1 MTEPAVWSEV
11 RPKTLAGVLRARTA
25 ERPDQWAFTFLADG
39 ETEAGRLT
47 YAELD
52 ARATAIAAALAR
64 SVAPGE
70 RALLLF
76 PPGLDF
82 IAAFFGCLYA
92 GVVAVPAYPPRPN
105 DRSQSRLR
113 SIARDAEPRAALT
126 TSAILAGVEGPK
138 GLFAIAPELGGLRW
152 IPTDVPEL
160 WSGGLGWELPDPDP
174 DSVAF
179 LQYTSGSTSAPK
191 GVMVT
196 HANLVH
202 NERMIGAAFEQDEDS
217 IVVGWLPLYHDMGL
231 IGNVLQPLH
240 AGGRCVLMSPVA
252 FLQKPLRWLSAI
264 SRYRATTSG
273 GPNFAYELCLRKI
286 GSEERA
292 GLDLSSW
299 RVAYNGAE
307 PVRAE
312 TLERF
317 AAAFA
322 PCGFRRAAFY
332 PCYGLAEATLFVTGG
347 EPGRFPRVEA
357 VDAAALERHE
367 VEPAPPGSPAARLL
381 VSCGRPSL
389 GQRVAVVDPET
400 GMEQPPGRVGEIWIA
415 GESVARGYWKRD
427 EATERDFHAFLLG
440 APEGSEGPYLRT
452 GDLGFLAEGELFV
465 TGRLKDLII
474 IRGRNHYPQD
484 LELTAER
491 SHPDLRPGNGAAFS
505 VEVGGEERL
514 VVVHEVE
521 RRRREGLSEVA
532 EAVRRAVA
540 EEHEVQVHEV
550 VLIRVGTLPKTSS
563 GKVQRRLCRDLYLTD
578 GFAVVGRSA
587 LATAGPAAES
597 DLVLSRGAL
606 LALEP
611 EERPGVLAAFLAERV
626 AAALGVPASAVSPEQ
641 PLTSLGLDSLAA
653 VELKGSV
660 EAALEMPVP
669 LADLLQ
675 GIGTRALAEKIL
687 AAGAEVGDVPPVRAR
702 SLTGDQPLS
711 FGQKGLW
718 FLQRLT
724 PEGGAY
730 NIAVAARARGLD
742 PAALGRALEAVVSR
756 HDALRTVFHLV
767 GEEPA
772 QRVLPEARVDFAVE
786 NASAWTERQLED
798 RLAAEAWRPF
808 SLETGPLL
816 RLRVFEQGNERVLL
830 FAVHHLVADFWSLGV
845 VARELGALY
854 RQETG
859 GPAAELP
866 PAALEYSDFVA
877 WQAERLAGERH
888 WDFWRERLAGLPD
901 LDLPTDRARPPVKSE
916 RGGARVLALPPSLAS
931 EVRAFGASRGA
942 TLFMTLLAAFEA
954 QLARTSGQEDF
965 AVGSPTAGRP
975 VPELAGLVGYLV
987 NTVAFRADLSGEPGF
1002 GGLVER
1008 VRTVAL
1014 DSLEHGDFPFP
1025 LVAERLRPARDPAR
1039 SPLFQAMLV
1048 LQRGRAA
1055 DDPGLAAFA
1064 LGEDG
1069 ARLDLGGVAL
1079 ESLRIAE
1086 RRAQFD
1092 LTLRVTEDGAGGL
1105 AAALEYDASL
1115 WDGATAERMLGH
1127 FRTLLAAAVAAPETP
1142 VWQLPFLTAGERAQI
1157 LGEWNE
1163 TSRDYPRGLLHE
1175 RFEERAAERP
1185 RDEAVIAGDVRLT
1198 YEELNRRANQLAH
1211 HLRSL
1216 GVMPEDRVGVC
1227 LRRSERMVSTLLG
1240 ILKAGGAYVP
1250 LDPTY
1255 PRERLELILTDSGA
1269 RLVVTEEGTALGLAA
1284 FAEGRA
1290 QRVLLDTEKIA
1301 QESSENPAPAAGP
1314 GNLAYLIY
1322 TSGSTGRP
1330 KAVAIEHRS
1339 PGVLVCWAREVF
1351 SPRDLSGVLASTS
1364 IGFDLSVFEIFV
1376 PLSWGGRVIVADNA
1390 LALPTLPAAGEVTL
1404 VNTVPSAL
1412 AELVRGGLVPGGV
1425 RVINLAGEPIPP
1437 ALVEAIHALS
1447 PRRWLYNLY
1456 GPSEDTTYSTF
1467 ALLATGSEAPIG
1479 RPLADTRVYL
1489 LDARGEP
1496 VPVGVPGELFL
1507 AGEGLARGYLGRPDL
1522 TAERFVPDPF
1532 ATAPGARLYRTG
1544 DLARW
1549 RASGDMDFLGR
1560 IDHQVKVRGFRVELG
1575 EIEAALA
1582 RHPQVREVVVM
1593 ARDDGERGKRLVAY
1607 VTPRGVA
1614 ASELRH
1620 FLRESLPEHMVP
1632 SAFVRLDA
1640 LPLSPNGKVDRKA
1653 LPDPGLPGVDR
1664 APAAPRSGA
1673 EELLAGLVAEVL
1685 GVPRVGLHDDFFAL
1699 GGHSLL
1705 ATRLVARVARVFGVE
1720 LPVSAVFVTPT
1731 VSGLAARIAARIA
1744 QAGPALPAPPLVP
1757 VPRDG
1762 SPLPLSFAQ
1771 KRLWLLDRIEPG
1783 NPAYNVPGAVRLAGP
1798 LDLAALERC
1807 LGGIVRRHEALRTVF
1822 RMDRGQPVQA
1832 IQPAAAR
1839 LPLVDLSDLPA
1850 PAREAE
1856 AERVARRS
1864 AAQPFDL
1871 WRGPLYRMLAL
1882 RLAPADHLL
1891 LVTFHHI
1898 VADGW
1903 SLAVFWNELS
1913 ALYEGAPLPPLPVQY
1928 PDFAVWQ
1935 RDWLAGG
1942 VFERQLAWWRER
1954 LAGLPILELPTDH
1967 PRPSVRSFRGG
1978 TRAAFLPAGLGE
1990 ALERL
1995 ARREGVTLFMA
2006 LLAAFQTLLAR
2017 ITGLASIP
2025 VGSPVANRSR
2035 VETEGL
2041 LGFFVNTLVLRAEV
2055 GDDPSFAVLLARVR
2069 EVCLGAWAHQDLPF
2083 ERLVEELRPERHLSQ
2098 NPLFQVVFLLEE
2110 PLPARSLG
2118 GATARARRV
2127 ETGTAKFDATLAV
2140 SPEDGGLAVSLEYDA
2155 ALFDP
2160 PTMDRLLGHWRT
2172 LLEGVVAGT
2181 GARISE
2187 LPLLTAG
2194 EIEQILGS
2202 FRGVAAPYPREAGVH
2217 ELFAIEARRDPEA
2230 VALEIG
2236 DGRLTYGELDLLANR
2251 LARRLRR
2258 AGVGLGSAVGLCV
2271 ERSAALVVGMLG
2283 ILKAGGA
2290 YVPLDPAYPE
2300 ERLAFMA
2307 ADAGMGTLVTQR
2319 ELAGILPRVSGIVR
2333 IDASGVLDGAEESA
2347 APLPPLAGGGDLA
2360 YVMYTSGSTGRPK
2373 GVEVPHRA
2381 VTRLVRGTG
2390 YVRFGRFEV
2399 FLQLAPASFDAA
2411 TFEIWGALLNGAR
2424 LALFPGRAGTLE
2436 EIAGAI
2442 ARHRV
2447 TTLWLTAGLFHPM
2460 VESRLSGLAGV
2471 SQLLAG
2477 GDVLSPEAVR
2487 RALSGL
2493 PGTTVINGYGPT
2505 ENTTFTT
2512 CHPMRSPGEVETP
2525 VSIGAPIANTRV
2537 HLLD

>member
-1 MTEPAVWSEV
+1 
-11 RPKTLAGVLRARTA
+11 
-25 ERPDQWAFTFLADG
+25 
-39 ETEAGRLT
+39 
-47 YAELD
+47 
-52 ARATAIAAALAR
+52 
-64 SVAPGE
+64 
-70 RALLLF
+70 
-76 PPGLDF
+76 
-82 IAAFFGCLYA
+82 
-92 GVVAVPAYPPRPN
+92 
-105 DRSQSRLR
+105 
-113 SIARDAEPRAALT
+113 
-126 TSAILAGVEGPK
+126 
-138 GLFAIAPELGGLRW
+138 
-152 IPTDVPEL
+152 
-160 WSGGLGWELPDPDP
+160 
-174 DSVAF
+174 
-179 LQYTSGSTSAPK
+179 
-191 GVMVT
+191 
-196 HANLVH
+196 
-202 NERMIGAAFEQDEDS
+202 
-217 IVVGWLPLYHDMGL
+217 
-231 IGNVLQPLH
+231 
-240 AGGRCVLMSPVA
+240 
-252 FLQKPLRWLSAI
+252 
-264 SRYRATTSG
+264 
-273 GPNFAYELCLRKI
+273 
-286 GSEERA
+286 
-292 GLDLSSW
+292 
-299 RVAYNGAE
+299 
-307 PVRAE
+307 
-312 TLERF
+312 
-317 AAAFA
+317 
-322 PCGFRRAAFY
+322 
-332 PCYGLAEATLFVTGG
+332 
-347 EPGRFPRVEA
+347 
-357 VDAAALERHE
+357 
-367 VEPAPPGSPAARLL
+367 
-381 VSCGRPSL
+381 
-389 GQRVAVVDPET
+389 
-400 GMEQPPGRVGEIWIA
+400 
-415 GESVARGYWKRD
+415 
-427 EATERDFHAFLLG
+427 
-440 APEGSEGPYLRT
+440 
-452 GDLGFLAEGELFV
+452 
-465 TGRLKDLII
+465 
-474 IRGRNHYPQD
+474 
-484 LELTAER
+484 
-491 SHPDLRPGNGAAFS
+491 
-505 VEVGGEERL
+505 
-514 VVVHEVE
+514 
-521 RRRREGLSEVA
+521 
-532 EAVRRAVA
+532 
-540 EEHEVQVHEV
+540 
-550 VLIRVGTLPKTSS
+550 
-563 GKVQRRLCRDLYLTD
+563 
-578 GFAVVGRSA
+578 
-587 LATAGPAAES
+587 
-597 DLVLSRGAL
+597 
-606 LALEP
+606 
-611 EERPGVLAAFLAERV
+611 
-626 AAALGVPASAVSPEQ
+626 
-641 PLTSLGLDSLAA
+641 
-653 VELKGSV
+653 ELKGSV
-660 EAALEMPVP
+660 EAALGLPVP

-687 AAGAEVGDVPPVRAR
+687 AGLAEAGPEAEDVPPVRAL
-702 SLTGDQPLS
+702 SLSGDQPLS
-711 FGQKGLW
+711 FGQRGLW
-718 FLQRLT
+718 FLERLT
-724 PEGGAY
+724 PGGGAY

-756 HDALRTVFHLV
+756 HDALRAVFRMV

-786 NASAWTERQLED
+786 DASAWTERELAD

-808 SLETGPLL
+808 SLEAGPLV
-816 RLRVFEQGNERVLL
+816 RLRGFERGEGERVLL
-830 FAVHHLVADFWSLGV
+830 FAVHHLVADFWSLGI

-854 RQETG
+854 LQETG

-866 PAALEYSDFVA
+866 PAALRYADFVE
-877 WQAERLAGERH
+877 WQAERLAGERGERL
-888 WDFWRERLAGLPD
+888 WDFWRERLSGLPD
-901 LDLPTDRARPPVKSE
+901 LDLPTDRARPPVRGE
-916 RGGARVLALPPSLAS
+916 RGGARALALPSSLVS
-931 EVRAFGASRGA
+931 EVRAFGSSRGA
-942 TLFMTLLAAFEA
+942 TLFMTLLAVFEA
-954 QLARTSGQEDF
+954 QLARSSGQEDF

-987 NTVAFRADLSGEPGF
+987 NTVALRADLSGEPGF
-1002 GGLVER
+1002 GRLVER
-1008 VRTVAL
+1008 VRAAAL
-1014 DSLEHGDFPFP
+1014 PSLEHGDFPFP

-1039 SPLFQAMLV
+1039 SPLFQAMFV
-1048 LQRGRAA
+1048 LQRGRAL

-1069 ARLDLGGVAL
+1069 ALIELGGATL
-1079 ESLRIAE
+1079 ESVRIAE

-1092 LTLRVTEDGAGGL
+1092 LTLRVTESGAGGL
-1105 AAALEYDASL
+1105 TASLEYDASL

-1127 FRTLLAAAVAAPETP
+1127 FRTLLGAAVVSPETP
-1142 VWQLPFLTAGERAQI
+1142 VWRLPLLTAEERVQI

-1163 TSRDYPRGLLHE
+1163 TSRSYPRGLLLHE

-1185 RDEAVIAGDVRLT
+1185 RDEAVVAGDVRLT

-1211 HLRSL
+1211 HLRTL
-1216 GVMPEDRVGVC
+1216 GVKPEDRVGVC
-1227 LRRSERMVSTLLG
+1227 LRRSERMISTLLG

-1250 LDPTY
+1250 LDPAY

-1269 RLVVTEEGTALGLAA
+1269 RLVVTEGGTAPDLAA
-1284 FAEGRA
+1284 FTEGRA
-1290 QRVLLDTEKIA
+1290 HRVLLDAEAIA
-1301 QESSENPAPAAGP
+1301 RESGRNPERTAGP

-1339 PGVLVCWAREVF
+1339 PVVLVHWAWEVF
-1351 SPRDLSGVLASTS
+1351 PPADLSDVLAATS

-1376 PLSWGGRVIVADNA
+1376 PLSWGGRVVVAENA
-1390 LALPTLPAAGEVTL
+1390 LALPALPAAGEVTL
-1404 VNTVPSAL
+1404 INTVPSAI
-1412 AELVRGGLVPGGV
+1412 AELVRAGLVPESV

-1447 PRRWLYNLY
+1447 PPRRLYNLY

-1467 ALLATGSEAPIG
+1467 ALLAEGSEAPIG

-1496 VPVGVPGELFL
+1496 VPAGVPGELYL

-1532 ATAPGARLYRTG
+1532 AAAPGARLYRTG
-1544 DLARW
+1544 DLARF
-1549 RASGDMDFLGR
+1549 RPGGDLDFLGR

-1582 RHPQVREVVVM
+1582 RHPEVREAVVV

-1614 ASELRH
+1614 ASELRQS
-1620 FLRESLPEHMVP
+1620 LRESLPEHMVP
-1632 SAFVRLDA
+1632 SAFVRLDS

-1685 GVPRVGLHDDFFAL
+1685 GLPRVGPLDDFFAL

-1705 ATRLVARVARVFGVE
+1705 ATRLVARIARVFGVE

-1731 VSGLAARIAARIA
+1731 VSGLAARIA
-1744 QAGPALPAPPLVP
+1744 QAGPPALPAPPLVP

-1798 LDLAALERC
+1798 LDWTALARSLA
-1807 LGGIVRRHEALRTVF
+1807 GIVRRHEALRTVF

-1839 LPLVDLSDLPA
+1839 LPLVDLADLPA
-1850 PAREAE
+1850 FAREAE
-1856 AERVARRS
+1856 AERLARRS

-1903 SLAVFWNELS
+1903 SLAVFWSELA
-1913 ALYEGAPLPPLPVQY
+1913 ALYEGVPLPPLPLQY

-1935 RDWLAGG
+1935 QEQLRGEA
-1942 VFERQLAWWRER
+1942 FERQLDWWRDQ

-1967 PRPSVRSFRGG
+1967 PRPAVRSFRGG
-1978 TRAAFLPAGLGE
+1978 TRAAFLPAGLAE
-1990 ALERL
+1990 AVERL
-1995 ARREGVTLFMA
+1995 ARRQGVTPFMA

-2017 ITGLASIP
+2017 VTGASSIP

-2041 LGFFVNTLVLRAEV
+2041 IGFFVNTLVLRVEV
-2055 GDDPSFAVLLARVR
+2055 GDDPAFTELLARVR
-2069 EVCLGAWAHQDLPF
+2069 EVCLGAWAHQDVPF

-2118 GATARARRV
+2118 RAAARARRV

-2140 SPEDGGLAVSLEYDA
+2140 SPEDGPENGGLAVSLEYDA

-2160 PTMDRLLGHWRT
+2160 QTVDRLLGHWRT
-2172 LLEGVVAGT
+2172 LLEGIVADA
-2181 GARISE
+2181 GARLSE
-2187 LPLLTAG
+2187 LPLLTEG
-2194 EIEQILGS
+2194 ELEQVLGS
-2202 FRGVAAPYPREAGVH
+2202 FCGVAVPYPREAAIH
-2217 ELFAIEARRDPEA
+2217 ELFEAEARRDPEA

-2307 ADAGMGTLVTQR
+2307 ADSGLAALVTQR
-2319 ELAGILPRVSGIVR
+2319 DLRGALPSVAERAGEAVLL
-2333 IDASGVLDGAEESA
+2333 DASGALDGAEEGA
-2347 APLPPLAGGGDLA
+2347 APLPPLAGGSDLA

-2381 VTRLVRGTG
+2381 VVRLVRGTG
-2390 YVRFGRFEV
+2390 YARFGRFEV

-2447 TTLWLTAGLFHPM
+2447 TTLWLTAGLFHQM

-2477 GDVLSPEAVR
+2477 GDVLSPEPVR

-2505 ENTTFTT
+2505 ENTTFTA
-2512 CHPMRSPGEVETP
+2512 CHRMRDPGEVETP
-2525 VSIGAPIANTRV
+2525 VPIGAPIANTRV
-2537 HLLD
+2537 HLLDRSLKPVPVGVPGELFAGGDGVARGYRGRPDLTAERFVPDPFGAEPGSRLYRTGDLARWRPSGRIEFLGRADRQVKIRGFRIEPAEIEAALALHPEVGAAAVVVRDDLPGGRTLVAYAVPREGDELAPDLRDFLRESLPEYMLPSFFVPLPALPLTANGKVDREALSRLGPVPGEGEREIVLPRTALEERLAGIWSEVLGVATIGVHDNFFELGGHSLLAVQVISRVSDALGVGLPLADLFEEPTVA